1 MRSRSRALFA
11 ITASAALGLAFA
23 APAGAARVHF
33 SRTGRTRAAAVSETP
48 RLTVVYQNLRL
59 VNGDT
64 ATVYSN
70 GLAEVR
76 NADRSQVDYRNIPP
90 ASTAPAGVRATEPVR
105 QVTPAP
111 QRLQRGRAGTGAPS
125 FGKIPDFTT
134 DAALNRTLAGLGTDR
149 MAAVFPGAAVAALRP
164 EPGGLDLAR
173 AYVVH
178 VTAAAMPAALAALT
192 ASGAVAYASP
202 DWTVST
208 TATSPI
214 PVPSATRRAA
224 DAASRRLA
232 APPARRAGGSPP
244 PPPSHF
250 ALP

>member
-90 ASTAPAGVRATEPVR
+90 ASTGPAGTAAALPDKAQLSFELAKAPAQPYVAGQLELVLRAGVRA
-105 QVTPAP
+105 
-111 QRLQRGRAGTGAPS
+111 
-125 FGKIPDFTT
+125 
-134 DAALNRTLAGLGTDR
+134 
-149 MAAVFPGAAVAALRP
+149 
-164 EPGGLDLAR
+164 
-173 AYVVH
+173 
-178 VTAAAMPAALAALT
+178 
-192 ASGAVAYASP
+192 
-202 DWTVST
+202 
-208 TATSPI
+208 
-214 PVPSATRRAA
+214 
-224 DAASRRLA
+224 
-232 APPARRAGGSPP
+232 
-244 PPPSHF
+244 
-250 ALP
+250 